1 MGKLN
6 DDFLDVMA
14 CMGFAIG
21 LVNYQENLQ
30 QSDNDDIMR
39 KLDDK
44 TTMMIEQLETDLA
57 EQNVMLQDI
66 IKRLEEIKNGR

>member
-6 DDFLDVMA
+6 EDFLDVMA

-30 QSDNDDIMR
+30 QSDNDDIMK

-44 TTMMIEQLETDLA
+44 TNLMIE
-57 EQNVMLQDI
+57 
-66 IKRLEEIKNGR
+66 RLEQDLEDQNNMLRKILEKLGE

>member
-1 MGKLN
+1 MGKLL
-6 DDFLDVMA
+6 DDNFLDVMA

-30 QSDNDDIMR
+30 QSDNDDIMK

-44 TTMMIEQLETDLA
+44 TTQMIERIEKDLED
-57 EQNVMLQDI
+57 QNVMLKAI
-66 IKRLEEIKNGR
+66 LKKLEE

>member
-30 QSDNDDIMR
+30 QSDNDDIM
-39 KLDDK
+39 KELDNN
-44 TTMMIEQLETDLA
+44 TNLMISRLEKDLE
-57 EQNVMLQDI
+57 EQNVMLKAI
-66 IKRLEEIKNGR
+66 LKKLEE

>member
-6 DDFLDVMA
+6 GDFLDVMA

-30 QSDNDDIMR
+30 QSDSDDIM
-39 KLDDK
+39 KELDNK
-44 TTMMIEQLETDLA
+44 TNLMISQLEKDLE
-57 EQNVMLQDI
+57 EQNVMLKAI
-66 IKRLEEIKNGR
+66 LKKLEE

>member
-30 QSDNDDIMR
+30 QSDNDDIM
-39 KLDDK
+39 KELDDK
-44 TTMMIEQLETDLA
+44 TNLMISRLEKDLE
-57 EQNVMLQDI
+57 EQNAMLKAI
-66 IKRLEEIKNGR
+66 LKKLEE

>member
-1 MGKLN
+1 MSRLN
-6 DDFLDVMA
+6 EDFLDVMA

-30 QSDNDDIMR
+30 QSDNDDIMK

-44 TTMMIEQLETDLA
+44 TTQMVEQLEKDLA
-57 EQNVMLQDI
+57 EQNLMLKEI
-66 IKRLEEIKNGR
+66 LKRLEG

>member
-1 MGKLN
+1 MGRLN
-6 DDFLDVMA
+6 EDFLDVMT

-30 QSDNDDIMR
+30 QSDNDDIMK

-44 TTMMIEQLETDLA
+44 TTQMVEQLEKDLE
-57 EQNVMLQDI
+57 EQNLMLKEI
-66 IKRLEEIKNGR
+66 LKRLEG

>member
-6 DDFLDVMA
+6 EDFLDVMA

-30 QSDNDDIMR
+30 QSDNDDIM
-39 KLDDK
+39 KELDNK
-44 TTMMIEQLETDLA
+44 TTLMITQLEKDLE
-57 EQNVMLQDI
+57 EQNIMLQAI
-66 IKRLEEIKNGR
+66 LKKLEG

>member
-30 QSDNDDIMR
+30 QSDNDDIM
-39 KLDDK
+39 KELDNK
-44 TTMMIEQLETDLA
+44 TNLMISRLEKDLE
-57 EQNVMLQDI
+57 EQNVMLKAI
-66 IKRLEEIKNGR
+66 LKKLEG

>member
-30 QSDNDDIMR
+30 QSNNDDIM
-39 KLDDK
+39 KELDNN
-44 TTMMIEQLETDLA
+44 TNLMISRLEKDLE
-57 EQNVMLQDI
+57 EQNAMLKAI
-66 IKRLEEIKNGR
+66 IKKLEG

>member
-1 MGKLN
+1 MRKLN

-30 QSDNDDIMR
+30 QSDNDDIM
-39 KLDDK
+39 KELDNK
-44 TTMMIEQLETDLA
+44 TTLMISQLEKDME
-57 EQNVMLQDI
+57 EQNVMLKAI
-66 IKRLEEIKNGR
+66 LKKLEE

>member
-1 MGKLN
+1 MGKLLN

-30 QSDNDDIMR
+30 QSDNDDIMQKLDEKTTLMIERIEKDLEEQNTMLQAILR
-39 KLDDK
+39 KL
-44 TTMMIEQLETDLA
+44 E
-57 EQNVMLQDI
+57 V
-66 IKRLEEIKNGR
+66 

>member
-1 MGKLN
+1 MGKLL
-6 DDFLDVMA
+6 DDNFLDVMA

-30 QSDNDDIMR
+30 QSDNDDIMK

-44 TTMMIEQLETDLA
+44 TTQMIEQIEKDLED
-57 EQNVMLQDI
+57 QNVMLKAI
-66 IKRLEEIKNGR
+66 LKKLEE

>member
-6 DDFLDVMA
+6 GDFLDVMA

-30 QSDNDDIMR
+30 QSDSDDIM
-39 KLDDK
+39 KELDNK
-44 TTMMIEQLETDLA
+44 TNLMITQFEKDLE
-57 EQNVMLQDI
+57 EQNVMLKAI
-66 IKRLEEIKNGR
+66 LKKLEEK

>member
-1 MGKLN
+1 MGKLL
-6 DDFLDVMA
+6 DDNFLDVMA

-30 QSDNDDIMR
+30 QSDNDDIMK

-44 TTMMIEQLETDLA
+44 TTQMIERIERDLED
-57 EQNVMLQDI
+57 QNVMLKAI
-66 IKRLEEIKNGR
+66 LKKLEG

>member
-30 QSDNDDIMR
+30 QSDNDDIVK
-39 KLDDK
+39 KLDEK
-44 TTMMIEQLETDLA
+44 TTQMIERLENDLS
-57 EQNVMLQDI
+57 EQNFMLEAI
-66 IKRLEEIKNGR
+66 LKKLEEK

>member
-1 MGKLN
+1 MSKLN
-6 DDFLDVMA
+6 EDFLDVMA
-14 CMGFAIG
+14 CMGFAIS

-44 TTMMIEQLETDLA
+44 TNQMIEQLENDL
-57 EQNVMLQDI
+57 EKQNAMLVAI
-66 IKRLEEIKNGR
+66 LKRLEEK

>member
-1 MGKLN
+1 MGKLL
-6 DDFLDVMA
+6 DDNFLDVMA

-30 QSDNDDIMR
+30 QSDNDDIMK

-44 TTMMIEQLETDLA
+44 TTQMIERIEKDLED
-57 EQNVMLQDI
+57 QNVMLKAI
-66 IKRLEEIKNGR
+66 LKKLEG

>member
-1 MGKLN
+1 MGNILN

-30 QSDNDDIMR
+30 QSGNDDIM
-39 KLDDK
+39 KELDDK
-44 TTMMIEQLETDLA
+44 TNFMI
-57 EQNVMLQDI
+57 
-66 IKRLEEIKNGR
+66 KKLEEDLERQNELLKEILKKIGE

>member
-1 MGKLN
+1 MSKLN
-6 DDFLDVMA
+6 EDFLDVMA

-30 QSDNDDIMR
+30 QSNNDDIMK

-44 TTMMIEQLETDLA
+44 TNDMIQRLEKDLD
-57 EQNVMLQDI
+57 EQNNMLKAI
-66 IKRLEEIKNGR
+66 LKKLEG

>member
-30 QSDNDDIMR
+30 QSNNDDIM
-39 KLDDK
+39 KELDNN
-44 TTMMIEQLETDLA
+44 TNLMISRLEKDLE
-57 EQNVMLQDI
+57 EQNIMLKAI
-66 IKRLEEIKNGR
+66 LKKLEG

>member
-21 LVNYQENLQ
+21 LVNYQENLK
-30 QSDNDDIMR
+30 QSDNDDIMSSLDEKTNMLIERIEKDLDEQNMMLQAILR
-39 KLDDK
+39 KL
-44 TTMMIEQLETDLA
+44 E
-57 EQNVMLQDI
+57 V
-66 IKRLEEIKNGR
+66 

>member
-30 QSDNDDIMR
+30 QSDNDDIM
-39 KLDDK
+39 KELDNK
-44 TTMMIEQLETDLA
+44 TTLMISQLEKDME
-57 EQNVMLQDI
+57 EQNVMLKAI
-66 IKRLEEIKNGR
+66 LKKLEE